1 MCIRDSIYT
10 ETITNFIAQGYQIHT
25 DSMGGTQGEIARVDL
40 SNGLEI
46 IRVFLETDSDWH
58 GILGSY
64 IILTVGRTHSHG
76 SVSYTHLD
84 VYKRQ
89 VYGSSSSRGGNTST
103 TVVRSLVLD
112 RSSPA

>member
-1 MCIRDSIYT
+1 MTRNDIDRIYT

-76 SVSYTHLD
+76 SHTIWNCKLETLSEIGRAEV
-84 VYKRQ
+84 
-89 VYGSSSSRGGNTST
+89 GA
-103 TVVRSLVLD
+103 D
-112 RSSPA
+112 RFETRE